1 MFKAFPHHHHSSILQ
16 RFPCVCCDS
25 VPPTEKI
32 ISPLA
37 FNYSWNYLKT
47 KIDPPLI
54 NIYTQWRYSRVTSST
69 INKSFQLHFTS
80 LITMVCFINHSKHS
94 FIAFIHLLT
103 RLLMYSCCE
112 WCLSVFL
119 WTRSHISLAGDECIQ
134 VIIIAKWELTQ
145 FAVHYPEVKK
155 IIRE

>member
-1 MFKAFPHHHHSSILQ
+1 MKLPQDFKYEF
-16 RFPCVCCDS
+16 
-25 VPPTEKI
+25 
-32 ISPLA
+32 
-37 FNYSWNYLKT
+37 
-47 KIDPPLI
+47 DPPLI
-54 NIYTQWRYSRVTSST
+54 NIYAQWRYSRVTSST

-119 WTRSHISLAGDECIQ
+119 WTWSHISLVGDEYIQ
-134 VIIIAKWELTQ
+134 VIIIAKWRTH
-145 FAVHYPEVKK
+145 AVCRLLCRSWNLMLQATPCFFH
-155 IIRE
+155 